1 MLPLQNVAESV
12 ELYTDPLRVELQSN
26 FVNQTLSFP
35 NLRVVA
41 LLYCTV
47 ALGSERCTVL
57 KALIKTV
64 KRDRGSEQIWEHE
77 GEGTGTGK
85 VPGSRG

>member
-12 ELYTDPLRVELQSN
+12 ELYTDPLRVDLQSN
-26 FVNQTLSFP
+26 LSFP

>member
-12 ELYTDPLRVELQSN
+12 ELYTDPLRVDLQSN
-26 FVNQTLSFP
+26 FVVSEPARCGFT
-35 NLRVVA
+35 V
-41 LLYCTV
+41 LYCS
-47 ALGSERCTVL
+47 LGSERCTVL